1 MYFIWV
7 TRTQKQFEWVT
18 DIIREVEENDISDIV
33 SVHIYI
39 TQYKEKFDVRT
50 TMLVN
55 RKFTHHI
62 LNFMQSYFNSTT
74 PVFWQIGI
82 KIF

>member
-50 TMLVN
+50 TMLVSGGSH
-55 RKFTHHI
+55 TGYVTSPTSI
-62 LNFMQSYFNSTT
+62 A
-74 PVFWQIGI
+74 
-82 KIF
+82 

>member
-50 TMLVN
+50 TMLVSGGA
-55 RKFTHHI
+55 RTGYVTSLTCIAWHWE
-62 LNFMQSYFNSTT
+62 LN
-74 PVFWQIGI
+74 
-82 KIF
+82 

>member
-1 MYFIWV
+1 MCGVVKVYFIWV

-50 TMLVN
+50 TMLVSGGSH
-55 RKFTHHI
+55 TGYVTSPTSI
-62 LNFMQSYFNSTT
+62 A
-74 PVFWQIGI
+74 
-82 KIF
+82 

>member
-50 TMLVN
+50 TMLVSGGSH
-55 RKFTHHI
+55 TGCVTSLTCI
-62 LNFMQSYFNSTT
+62 
-74 PVFWQIGI
+74 V
-82 KIF
+82 